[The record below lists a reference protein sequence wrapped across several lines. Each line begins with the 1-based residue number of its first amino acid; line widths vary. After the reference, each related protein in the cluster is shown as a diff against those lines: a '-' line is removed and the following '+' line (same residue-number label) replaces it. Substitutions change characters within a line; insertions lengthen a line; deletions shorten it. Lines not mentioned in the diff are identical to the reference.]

1 MAQRAEEGGV
11 RGRGGEGRGWG
22 LGGEGPCVGAAP
34 PLRAAHSPRPLP
46 PRRPPPP
53 PPLPSLPRRQEGKTA
68 LDRAKEK
75 GRTQVIALLK
85 NLEPGYLAALSALF
99 STLFS
104 TLFSK
109 QRGASTTGQ

>member
-1 MAQRAEEGGV
+1 M
-11 RGRGGEGRGWG
+11 
-22 LGGEGPCVGAAP
+22 
-34 PLRAAHSPRPLP
+34 
-46 PRRPPPP
+46 
-53 PPLPSLPRRQEGKTA
+53 
-68 LDRAKEK
+68 DYAKRK

-109 QRGASTTGQ
+109 QFSAMFSKQRGASTTGQ

>member
-1 MAQRAEEGGV
+1 
-11 RGRGGEGRGWG
+11 
-22 LGGEGPCVGAAP
+22 
-34 PLRAAHSPRPLP
+34 
-46 PRRPPPP
+46 
-53 PPLPSLPRRQEGKTA
+53 

-85 NLEPGYLAALSALF
+85 SLEPGYLAALSALF

>member
-1 MAQRAEEGGV
+1 M
-11 RGRGGEGRGWG
+11 
-22 LGGEGPCVGAAP
+22 
-34 PLRAAHSPRPLP
+34 
-46 PRRPPPP
+46 
-53 PPLPSLPRRQEGKTA
+53 
-68 LDRAKEK
+68 DDAKEM

-104 TLFSK
+104 K